1 MKKLNA
7 ISALFVLFLQLLAV
21 PSFAQQAY
29 KEVKRYK
36 AHHAYQAVAVGKDCF
51 FAISNQHIT
60 KFSMDGDSLKTWH
73 EPDKERIRH
82 LNSGIVI
89 GNRLYCAHSNYPLY
103 PMASSIEI
111 FDVKTLE
118 HVGNVSFGI
127 DTGSCTWVLPGKNCW
142 YVFFAHY
149 DMTKKGNNTDN
160 PNLSQ
165 LVKFDRKWRKMQA
178 WTVPASLLEEVNPSS
193 LSGAVLIGDTFY
205 CTGHDAAKCY
215 KLQIPECG
223 MNLIR
228 CGEVDVPFV
237 GQGIALGRDGDLWG
251 IIRKERV
258 VVRSSMN

>member
-1 MKKLNA
+1 
-7 ISALFVLFLQLLAV
+7 
-21 PSFAQQAY
+21 
-29 KEVKRYK
+29 
-36 AHHAYQAVAVGKDCF
+36 
-51 FAISNQHIT
+51 
-60 KFSMDGDSLKTWH
+60 
-73 EPDKERIRH
+73 
-82 LNSGIVI
+82 
-89 GNRLYCAHSNYPLY
+89 
-103 PMASSIEI
+103 MASSIEI

-149 DMTKKGNNTDN
+149 DRTKKGNNTDN

-165 LVKFDRKWRKMQA
+165 LVKFDRKWRKLQA

-237 GQGIALGRDGDLWG
+237 GQGIALGKDGDLWG